1 MVSKKSLRINIR
13 QISALVERN
22 LYLEVRFKLHILFT
36 RYFSPFIQILMPLI
50 IFNVIFTIREDY
62 LFGYWTGQNYI
73 LFLFIAFCVQFL
85 RKIVLNFSHLFSR
98 EKFWKTLQAL
108 MVAPVNRYILLF
120 GFLIAEIILISIPF
134 IFFFIIAYILFQI
147 PLFYLFLVILSFL
160 ALAILFGSLG
170 LILGIL
176 IITKEGIYSVFNL
189 GLIFLFWLSCMSYPL
204 QIFPE
209 IIQSIILLNPIYYFI
224 DLIRIFWLMGLDYNL
239 AITFLTPTHI
249 IVVVGGTII
258 MPIISVYFFNTFYDK
273 FGISGY

>member
-1 MVSKKSLRINIR
+1 MVSKKSLRTNIKQIN
-13 QISALVERN
+13 ALVERN
-22 LYLEVRFKLHILFT
+22 IYLEARFKLSIFS
-36 RYFSPFIQILMPLI
+36 RYFAPFIQILMPLI

-62 LFGYWTGQNYI
+62 QFGYWTGLNFV

-85 RKIVLNFSHLFSR
+85 RRIVLNFSHLFNS
-98 EKFWKTLQAL
+98 EKYWKTLQAL
-108 MVAPVNRYILLF
+108 MVAPVNRYVLLF

-134 IFFFIIAYILFQI
+134 IFFFIIAYILFPI
-147 PLFYLFLVILSFL
+147 NILYLFLVILSFL
-160 ALAILFGSLG
+160 ALAILFGCLG

-189 GLIFLFWLSCMSYPL
+189 GLTFLFWLSCISYPL

-209 IIQSIILLNPIYYFI
+209 AVQFIILLNPIYYFI
-224 DLIRIFWLMGLDYNL
+224 DIIRIFWLMGIDYNL
-239 AITFLTPTHI
+239 AITFLTPIHI

-258 MPIISVYFFNTFYDK
+258 LPIFSVYLFNTFYDK

>member
-1 MVSKKSLRINIR
+1 MVSKKSLRINIK

-22 LYLEVRFKLHILFT
+22 IYLELRFKLLIFV
-36 RYFSPFIQILMPLI
+36 RYFTPFIQILMPLI

-62 LFGYWTGQNYI
+62 QFGYWTGLNFI

-85 RKIVLNFSHLFSR
+85 RKIVNNFSDLFNR
-98 EKFWKTLQAL
+98 EKYWKTLQAL

-120 GFLIAEIILISIPF
+120 GFLISEIILLSIPF
-134 IFFFIIAYILFQI
+134 ILFFIIAYILFPI
-147 PLFYLFLVILSFL
+147 SIFYLFLVVLSFI
-160 ALAILFGSLG
+160 ALAILFGCLG

-176 IITKEGIYSVFNL
+176 IITKEGIYSVFNF
-189 GLIFLFWLSCMSYPL
+189 GLTLLFWLSCMSYPL
-204 QIFPE
+204 QVFPE

-224 DLIRIFWLMGLDYNL
+224 DTIRIFWLMGLDYNL
-239 AITFLTPTHI
+239 AITFLTPIHI

-258 MPIISVYFFNTFYDK
+258 LPIFSVYLFNTFYDK

>member
-1 MVSKKSLRINIR
+1 MVSKKSLRINIK

-22 LYLEVRFKLHILFT
+22 LYLEVRFKLSIFS
-36 RYFSPFIQILMPLI
+36 RYFAPFIQILMPLI

-62 LFGYWTGQNYI
+62 QFGYWTGLNFI

-85 RKIVLNFSHLFSR
+85 RKIVLNFSHLFNR
-98 EKFWKTLQAL
+98 EKYWKTLQAL
-108 MVAPVNRYILLF
+108 MVAPVNRYVLLF

-134 IFFFIIAYILFQI
+134 IFFFIIAYILFPI
-147 PLFYLFLVILSFL
+147 NIFYLFLVILSFL
-160 ALAILFGSLG
+160 ALATLFGSLG

-189 GLIFLFWLSCMSYPL
+189 GLTLLFWLSCMSYPL
-204 QIFPE
+204 QVFPE
-209 IIQSIILLNPIYYFI
+209 IIQTIILLNPIYYFI

-239 AITFLTPTHI
+239 AITFLTPVHII
-249 IVVVGGTII
+249 IVVGSTIVL
-258 MPIISVYFFNTFYDK
+258 PIFSVYLFNTFYDK

>member
-1 MVSKKSLRINIR
+1 MVSKKSLRTNIK

-22 LYLEVRFKLHILFT
+22 LYLEVRFKLSIFS
-36 RYFSPFIQILMPLI
+36 RYIAPFIQILMPLI

-62 LFGYWTGQNYI
+62 QFGYWTGLNFI

-85 RKIVLNFSHLFSR
+85 RKIVSNFSDLFNR
-98 EKFWKTLQAL
+98 EKYWKTLQAL
-108 MVAPVNRYILLF
+108 MVAPVNRYVLLF
-120 GFLIAEIILISIPF
+120 GILISELILVSIPF
-134 IFFFIIAYILFQI
+134 IFFFIIAYILFPI
-147 PLFYLFLVILSFL
+147 NIFYLFLVLLGFFS
-160 ALAILFGSLG
+160 LAIIFGSIG
-170 LILGIL
+170 LIMGIL

-189 GLIFLFWLSCMSYPL
+189 GLTLLFWLSCISYPL

-224 DLIRIFWLMGLDYNL
+224 DIIRIFWLMGLDYNL

-249 IVVVGGTII
+249 IVVIGGTII
-258 MPIISVYFFNTFYDK
+258 LPIFSVYLFNTFYNK

>member
-1 MVSKKSLRINIR
+1 MVSKKSLRINIK

-22 LYLEVRFKLHILFT
+22 IYLELRFKLLIFV
-36 RYFSPFIQILMPLI
+36 RYFTPFIQILMPLI

-62 LFGYWTGQNYI
+62 QFGYWTGLNFI

-85 RKIVLNFSHLFSR
+85 RKIVNNFSDLFNR
-98 EKFWKTLQAL
+98 EKYWKTLQAL

-120 GFLIAEIILISIPF
+120 GFLISEIILLSIPF
-134 IFFFIIAYILFQI
+134 ILFFIIAYILFPI
-147 PLFYLFLVILSFL
+147 SIFYLFLVVLSFI
-160 ALAILFGSLG
+160 ALAILFGCLG

-176 IITKEGIYSVFNL
+176 IITKEGIYSVFNF
-189 GLIFLFWLSCMSYPL
+189 GLTLLFWLSCMSYPL
-204 QIFPE
+204 QVFPE

-224 DLIRIFWLMGLDYNL
+224 DTIRIFWLMGLNYNL
-239 AITFLTPTHI
+239 AITFLTPIHI

-258 MPIISVYFFNTFYDK
+258 LPIFSVYLFNTFYDK